1 MANRIERGEKS
12 NMKEE
17 NSINILE
24 LLKVIS
30 EEIKETR
37 KNSSEHIQGLEQI
50 NKSIIKISD
59 ICKSFQVND
68 NMYKNNEFNEYERI
82 ILKNLESRISILEEN
97 KETYKLN

>member
-1 MANRIERGEKS
+1 
-12 NMKEE
+12 MKEE
-17 NSINILE
+17 NNINILE

-30 EEIKETR
+30 KEIKETR
-37 KNSSEHIQGLEQI
+37 KNSSDHIQELEQI

-59 ICKSFQVND
+59 MCKNLKVND
-68 NMYKNNEFNEYERI
+68 NIHKNNEFNEYERI

>member
-1 MANRIERGEKS
+1 
-12 NMKEE
+12 MKEE
-17 NSINILE
+17 NNINILE

-30 EEIKETR
+30 KEIKETR
-37 KNSSEHIQGLEQI
+37 KNSSDHIQELEQI

>member
-1 MANRIERGEKS
+1 
-12 NMKEE
+12 MKEE
-17 NSINILE
+17 NNINILE

-37 KNSSEHIQGLEQI
+37 KNSSDHIQKLEQI

-59 ICKSFQVND
+59 ICKNLKVND
-68 NMYKNNEFNEYERI
+68 NIHKNNEFNEYERI

>member
-1 MANRIERGEKS
+1 MANRSERGEKS

-17 NSINILE
+17 NNINILE

-37 KNSSEHIQGLEQI
+37 KNSSDHIQKLEQI

-59 ICKSFQVND
+59 ICKNLKVND
-68 NMYKNNEFNEYERI
+68 NIHKNNEFNEYERI

>member
-1 MANRIERGEKS
+1 
-12 NMKEE
+12 MKEE

-37 KNSSEHIQGLEQI
+37 KKSSEHIQGLEQI